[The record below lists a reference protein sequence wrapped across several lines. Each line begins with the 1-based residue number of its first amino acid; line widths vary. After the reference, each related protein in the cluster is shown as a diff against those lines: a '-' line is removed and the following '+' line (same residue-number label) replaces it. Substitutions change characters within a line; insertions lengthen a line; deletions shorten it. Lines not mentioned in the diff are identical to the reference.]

1 MKGIEG
7 DIQLKIMQMK
17 RLDSIDSVDKF
28 FFRWIGRDKF
38 NLQDTM
44 ECFGEAFNVNIDV
57 IINHVKYSIFINTP
71 WLSPIKKRQSYGI

>member
-28 FFRWIGRDKF
+28 FKENVGNKLNLF
-38 NLQDTM
+38 NT
-44 ECFGEAFNVNIDV
+44 IDLLWMPL
-57 IINHVKYSIFINTP
+57 IKCLYNHITAEYRYYTC
-71 WLSPIKKRQSYGI
+71 IKM

>member
-28 FFRWIGRDKF
+28 FLGELEGT
-38 NLQDTM
+38 NLIYMIQWT
-44 ECFGEAFNVNIDV
+44 ALA
-57 IINHVKYSIFINTP
+57 KLSIKTLML
-71 WLSPIKKRQSYGI
+71 LSTK